1 MPVDDDAEDACR
13 PSSAS
18 RRESPAQRARA
29 QPANG
34 QPRHGI
40 SSTSPPV
47 CSLFWTWCRVGLA
60 AARERPSPESRLTSL
75 PTYVPPST
83 QPSTSSQVQS
93 DCCLCCPGPGI
104 VCLCRPLLSCRVPVT
119 RCGVNCVFSVLC
131 APRHPIQPKS
141 PENWTP
147 EATTSRSVL
156 DPGLSDRASPHTETH
171 NTHLT
176 NRTVLDQPSP
186 DRAALALTSRP
197 RT

>member
-1 MPVDDDAEDACR
+1 MSTEL
-13 PSSAS
+13 SLQE
-18 RRESPAQRARA
+18 REPSPARARA
-29 QPANG
+29 AG
-34 QPRHGI
+34 QRPTPPWNLVHFPTRLLSLLDVVQGWVSSSPRA
-40 SSTSPPV
+40 
-47 CSLFWTWCRVGLA
+47 SL
-60 AARERPSPESRLTSL
+60 SRLTS
-75 PTYVPPST
+75 ST